1 MLKIFKKWAAEY
13 LLSEQNKPVS
23 LKDLKYEFT
32 DSKGQ
37 RYYSWDSMDK
47 VPTNR
52 VNELVGL
59 SMWSD
64 AKISPEN
71 LELIAGEIIKL
82 NFDIVKGGS
91 KEAQNKR
98 HAQITTLCE
107 ELRNR
112 KNYAIP
118 AQVIIPMAAML
129 CVREDENPNTISNR
143 IQEEKIAEFTSEKIK
158 GNTFF
163 LKSRIFKML
172 LSRLVGTN
180 VKEANLLMK
189 WAQDEQRQRER
200 FETIL
205 QHTESKT
212 TTKTKENL

>member
-1 MLKIFKKWAAEY
+1 MIKIFKRWAAEH
-13 LLSEQNKPVS
+13 LLSEQNKPVA
-23 LKDLKYEFT
+23 LKDLKYEFV
-32 DSKGQ
+32 DSKGK
-37 RYYSWDSMDK
+37 RYYSWESMDK

-71 LELIAGEIIKL
+71 LELIAGEIINL

-91 KEAQNKR
+91 KDAQNKK

-129 CVREDENPNTISNR
+129 CVREDENPNIISNLL
-143 IQEEKIAEFTSEKIK
+143 QEEKIAEFTSEKMK

-163 LKSRIFKML
+163 LKSRIFKTL
-172 LSRLVGTN
+172 LSQLIGIN

-189 WAQDEQRQRER
+189 WAHDEQIQKER

-205 QHTESKT
+205 QHTESKI
-212 TTKTKENL
+212 TTKTKGS